1 MRATPCQFHSLRV
14 CFAGALTEGWV
25 IHLVIDFV
33 DILRQACSEA
43 FQGPNCEPLWVYL
56 LGHVP
61 GRFARL
67 GVSSQLVEH
76 LCCRRAKQ
84 TLHHGPKTRLL
95 WGTIEFCH
103 QTPGQQRLKVHTAK
117 LSTLID
123 HQFLGKSP
131 VAPNAEQR
139 LPSCVAVVLPSEPSF

>member
-1 MRATPCQFHSLRV
+1 MRAAPRECHSLRV
-14 CFAGALTEGWV
+14 G
-25 IHLVIDFV
+25 FV
-33 DILRQACSEA
+33 DILREAWSKA
-43 FQGPNCEPLWVYL
+43 FQGPDRDPLRVYL

-131 VAPNAEQR
+131 VAPNAEQG
-139 LPSCVAVVLPSEPSF
+139 LPSCVAVVLPS